1 MPNELAR
8 ELCSEKK
15 RVDAAVFQWFSHI
28 ERIDNSRNVKRIYKG
43 KCMGRLPFGR
53 PRRDPKTRR

>member
-15 RVDAAVFQWFSHI
+15 RVDATDFQWFSHI
-28 ERIDNSRNVKRIYKG
+28 ERIDNSRNVKRNLESSIYGKG
-43 KCMGRLPFGR
+43 ILSLKYME
-53 PRRDPKTRR
+53 KES